1 METKARKILIV
12 LIFIIVALGL
22 NTKDVYAAEASV
34 SANNCNVGDV
44 ITVTLNVPSEAIGFE
59 GNVTVAYSDGS
70 KDTGRLLGLA
80 NSPTQLAGNKANFTA
95 KVSGNATITISG
107 LNLYNANGDSINSN
121 KTLTTAITI
130 NGASN
135 SNDNNSS
142 GNEQKPPAENNNN
155 SGTTTS
161 KPPESNNSG
170 NNQGSSD
177 NNKPAEPP
185 AKVTNIEFAEANEK
199 MYTTRRVNVRQ
210 GYGTSSSIIQTLAPG
225 TEVTRTGVGKG
236 NVDGY
241 AWSRISYNGVTG
253 YMITGALTYD
263 APVNPDEEKPNENP
277 DENQDD
283 NSVENP
289 DENTPSEENP
299 DSLSEEEMLAK
310 IAEELGVIPE
320 VGINI
325 MPCIFVG
332 CVISCTYLMY
342 EIKRRMK

>member
-1 METKARKILIV
+1 MEKTKARKILMV
-12 LIFIIVALGL
+12 LIFMIVALGI
-22 NTKDVYAAEASV
+22 NTKDVYATEASV
-34 SANNCNVGDV
+34 FANNCNVGDV
-44 ITVTLNVPSEAIGFE
+44 FTVTLNVPSEAIGFE
-59 GNVTVAYSDGS
+59 GSVTVTYSDGS
-70 KDTGRLLGLA
+70 KDTGKFLGLA

-95 KVSGNATITISG
+95 KTAGNATITVNG
-107 LNLYNANGDSINSN
+107 LNLYNENGDSINSN

-130 NGASN
+130 NSISSGS
-135 SNDNNSS
+135 DNNANGS
-142 GNEQKPPAENNNN
+142 EEKPPAENNNN

-161 KPPESNNSG
+161 NPPATTNNGGDNTG
-170 NNQGSSD
+170 NSD
-177 NNKPAEPP
+177 NNKPTEPP
-185 AKVTNIEFAEANEK
+185 AKVTNIEFSEANEK

-263 APVNPDEEKPNENP
+263 APADSNEEKPDETEEPTENP
-277 DENQDD
+277 E
-283 NSVENP
+283 E
-289 DENTPSEENP
+289 TPNEENP
-299 DSLSEEEMLAK
+299 EEENPNALSEEEILAK

-320 VGINI
+320 VGVNI

-332 CVISCTYLMY
+332 FVVSCTYLMY
-342 EIKRRMK
+342 EVKKRMK